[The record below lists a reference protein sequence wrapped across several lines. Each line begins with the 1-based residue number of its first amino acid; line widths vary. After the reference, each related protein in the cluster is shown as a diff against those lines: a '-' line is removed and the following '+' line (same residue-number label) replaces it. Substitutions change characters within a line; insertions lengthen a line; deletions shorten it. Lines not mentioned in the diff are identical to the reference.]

1 MIKPILF
8 FSILASLIIIFLNQP
23 IQFVSRISKGVKKNS
38 VQINR
43 ISPTQ
48 KITDH
53 PQKKLLKD
61 VGEAYMDN
69 FGLTDNDF
77 SILQKAKID
86 IIEGNFDIC
95 ESEDNVRS
103 FLDNAHRFNLKV
115 ILPAGAGE
123 AEWGYECDM
132 NTYPEDQK
140 PQWQKEKVIRFVNTY
155 KDHPALYA
163 WDTSNEAGSVLPN
176 ADKKYYLT
184 LPQLQTAYNDV
195 KNTDPNHPVLIRMNG
210 WFFYDYTNNF
220 FRQGNPFGINV
231 ADIVMIN
238 AYSNVDDYYSNFVA
252 TVTNRSIS
260 EIEKIDK
267 NIQFI
272 VALGTWSEP
281 PLWTFPS
288 IKHFENDIRQVK
300 EFGRKID
307 IAFFKYGAN
316 DSEWY
321 LPQNAPFLWKKITN
335 L

>member
-8 FSILASLIIIFLNQP
+8 FSILASFIIIFHNQP
-23 IQFVSRISKGVKKNS
+23 LRFFSTPSTHIKSR
-38 VQINR
+38 
-43 ISPTQ
+43 PTQ
-48 KITDH
+48 KVYTTPIQKMQITH
-53 PQKKLLKD
+53 QKKILKD
-61 VGEAYMDN
+61 VGEAYMEN
-69 FGLTDNDF
+69 FGITDNDF
-77 SILQKAKID
+77 SILKNAKVD

-95 ESEDNVRS
+95 EEEKDVLY
-103 FLDNAHRFNLKV
+103 FLDRAHQYNLKV

-123 AEWGYECDM
+123 AEWGYECDLE
-132 NTYPEDQK
+132 NYPEDQK
-140 PQWQKEKVIRFVNTY
+140 PQWQSEKVTSFINKFKN
-155 KDHPALYA
+155 HPALYA

-176 ADKKYYLT
+176 ADGKHYLT
-184 LPQLQTAYNDV
+184 LLQLQDSYKDV

-220 FRQGNPFGINV
+220 FRQGNPFGKNV

-238 AYSNVDDYYSNFVA
+238 AYSNVDDYYPDFVT
-252 TVTNRSIS
+252 TVAQRSIS

-272 VALGTWSEP
+272 IALGAWSEP

-288 IKHFENDIRQVK
+288 MENFDKDISQVK
-300 EFGRKID
+300 KLGTKID

-316 DSEWY
+316 NSGWY
-321 LPQNAPFLWKKITN
+321 LPQNAPFLWKKIKD